1 MTAAEAY
8 FSKVYIVVRQVCL
21 GFIII
26 AEESPRYGLLV
37 CLEDYSFLSKRV

>member
-26 AEESPRYGLLV
+26 AEESPRYGL
-37 CLEDYSFLSKRV
+37 CLKDYSFLSKRV